1 VSSDRSSRKP
11 VLHPRFSNSTSSGSV
26 ASRSSQPNK
35 SWTTHF
41 MRLAE
46 CGRRFPGPE
55 YCEVLRWIHE
65 TLQPS
70 SYIEIGVF
78 EGGSLSLALPATQSI
93 GIDPNPQ
100 INRRLSPKTHLFRL
114 TSNEFFAQCDLRTLV
129 VGSHFSLAFID
140 GLHLFEQALM
150 DFINLERSS
159 GSGSIVLVHDSMP
172 LDAETSGRKQK
183 TMFYTGDVW
192 KLLLC
197 LSHYRTDLRIHTVRT
212 APSGLSMIGN
222 LDSRSRVLPTQ
233 LDSILRRFRR
243 LSFDY
248 YEKHRHEFLNEIGN
262 TRADVTA
269 ALSRLVGRGEVV

>member
-1 VSSDRSSRKP
+1 MD
-11 VLHPRFSNSTSSGSV
+11 V
-26 ASRSSQPNK
+26 A
-35 SWTTHF
+35 
-41 MRLAE
+41 RLAE

-55 YCEVLRWIHE
+55 YCEVLKWIHE

-78 EGGSLSLALPATQSI
+78 EGRSLCLALPATQSI

-100 INRRLSPKTHLFRL
+100 ISRRLSSKTRLFRL
-114 TSNEFFAQCDLRTLV
+114 ISNEFFSQCDLGTLV
-129 VGSHFSLAFID
+129 GSSHFSLAFID

-150 DFINLERSS
+150 DFINLERWS
-159 GSGSIVLVHDSMP
+159 GSGSVVLVHDSMP
-172 LDAETSGRKQK
+172 LDAETSSRKQE
-183 TMFYTGDVW
+183 TAFYTGDVW

-197 LSHYRTDLRIHTVRT
+197 LRHYRTDLRINTVRT
-212 APSGLSMIGN
+212 APSGLSIIGN

-233 LDSILRRFRR
+233 LDSIIRRFRG

-262 TRADVTA
+262 TRAEVTA
-269 ALSRLVGRGEVV
+269 ALSRLVGRRELA